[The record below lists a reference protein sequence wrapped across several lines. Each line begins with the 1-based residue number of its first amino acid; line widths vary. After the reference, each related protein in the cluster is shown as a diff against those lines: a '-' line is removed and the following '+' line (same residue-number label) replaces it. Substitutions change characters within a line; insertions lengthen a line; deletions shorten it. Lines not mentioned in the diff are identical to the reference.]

1 MINLRSIRPLD
12 LPTII
17 KSVEKTNHLITLEG
31 GWPGFGVGS
40 EVIAQLVESSA
51 FDYLDAA
58 PVRITGADVPMPY
71 AQNLEELSL
80 PSVQNI
86 VDTVKKVLNK

>member
-1 MINLRSIRPLD
+1 LRSIRPLD

-17 KSVEKTNHLITLEG
+17 KSVKKTNNLITLEG
-31 GWPGFGVGS
+31 GWPCFGVGS
-40 EVIAQLVESSA
+40 EIIAQIVESSA
-51 FDYLDAA
+51 FDYLDSA
-58 PVRITGADVPMPY
+58 PVRIAGADVPMPY
-71 AQNLEELSL
+71 AQNLEELAL